1 MRINKELRSL
11 TNHFEITFIGI
22 GKGDIKPF
30 GEIYCKYFYLIKG
43 KRNRPITMLKQFFL
57 AWRLIRKTDTIHI
70 INEQL
75 MIFFYPLLFRKHVVL
90 DVFDSLFLRIN
101 KSGKRWSLIKRII
114 YAPVNKILVTDE
126 NRKNLMPSFCQK
138 KISILQNYPNKYT
151 GPLLKTMHNDVTI
164 LYYGWMGINRG
175 TDLIEKLLAVSDQIH
190 VIMAGWFSD
199 SYTKKLTKH
208 PQVDFRGVLLQADAL
223 QIAAVEADYILCAY
237 APINENTINA
247 SPNKIYDS
255 IQVRTPVIINEDI
268 IVPDVVIKY
277 QTGVIIPKYD
287 VTDPEKLV
295 NELIA
300 RKGTFKFDD
309 QLIENFTWEKIEQV
323 LIEAHQL

>member
-11 TNHFEITFIGI
+11 SKHFEITFAGI
-22 GKGDIKPF
+22 GENDIKPF
-30 GEIYCKYFYLIKG
+30 GKIYCKHFHLIQG
-43 KRNRPITMLKQFFL
+43 KRNRPLTILKQFFL
-57 AWRLIRKTDTIHI
+57 VWRLIRKTDTVHI

-101 KSGKRWSLIKRII
+101 KSGNKWRFIKRII
-114 YAPVNKILVTDE
+114 YAPVNIILVTDE
-126 NRKNLMPSFCQK
+126 NRKSLMPSFSQK
-138 KISILQNYPNKYT
+138 KIRILQNYPNKYT
-151 GPLLKTMHNDVTI
+151 GPLLKTVHNGITI
-164 LYYGWMGINRG
+164 LYYGWMGIDRG
-175 TDLIEKLLAVSDQIH
+175 TDLIEKLLEVSDQIH

-247 SPNKIYDS
+247 SPNKIFDS
-255 IQVRTPVIINEDI
+255 IQVRTPVIMNSDI
-268 IVPDVVIKY
+268 IVPEVVLKY
-277 QTGVIIPKYD
+277 NTGVILPKYFVD
-287 VTDPEKLV
+287 DPKQLAD
-295 NELIA
+295 ELI
-300 RKGTFKFDD
+300 KKKNTFHFDAEI
-309 QLIENFTWEKIEQV
+309 IENLTWEKIEHI
-323 LIEAHQL
+323 LIEAHQH